1 LFDDQRPP
9 ALGIWE
15 FSAVPAGIEC
25 ADAIIK
31 GAPVETISTGTT
43 HPGKYVVLVTGDTA
57 SVVVAGDIVSERVR
71 PSLIDSVFLP
81 DLAPEVAAA
90 LLGPE
95 QHVSVGAEAV
105 GVVETSSI
113 AAGINAADAAV
124 KHANVA
130 LCGLRLAD
138 GLGGKAYFL
147 GGKAYFI
154 VDGTVGEVA
163 AAVEAAN
170 DRSGDA
176 VTDSVVIAQLTPE
189 LRVDL
194 EAAARFA
201 DRVATYGNRS

>member
-1 LFDDQRPP
+1 LSESRQHF

-15 FSAVPAGIEC
+15 FSSIPAGIEC

-31 GAPVETISTGTT
+31 GAPVDSISTGTT

-57 SVVVAGDIVSERVR
+57 SVEVAGDIVAERER

-81 DLAPEVAAA
+81 DIAPDVADA

-95 QHVSVGAEAV
+95 RLVSVDAEAV

-113 AAGINAADAAV
+113 AAGVDAADAAV
-124 KHANVA
+124 KHARVA
-130 LCGLRLAD
+130 LSGLRLAD
-138 GLGGKAYFL
+138 GLGGKAYF
-147 GGKAYFI
+147 I
-154 VDGTVGEVA
+154 VDGSVGEVD
-163 AAVEAAN
+163 AAVDAAN
-170 DRSGDA
+170 DRAGGS

-189 LRVDL
+189 LKADL
-194 EAAARFA
+194 EAAVRFA

>member
-1 LFDDQRPP
+1 LSDTQRPP

-15 FSAVPAGIEC
+15 FSSVPAGIEC

-31 GAPVETISTGTT
+31 GAPVDTISTGTT

-57 SVVVAGDIVSERVR
+57 SVEISGDIASERVR

-81 DLAPEVAAA
+81 DIATAVAEA

-95 QHVSVGAEAV
+95 RPVALDAEAV
-105 GVVETSSI
+105 GIVETSTV
-113 AAGINAADAAV
+113 AAGVNAADAAV
-124 KHANVA
+124 KHANVS
-130 LCGLRLAD
+130 LSGLRIAD
-138 GLGGKAYFL
+138 GL

-154 VDGTVGEVA
+154 VDGTVGEVD
-163 AAVEAAN
+163 AAVEAAI

-189 LRVDL
+189 LRIDL

-201 DRVATYGNRS
+201 DRVATYGTRP

>member
-57 SVVVAGDIVSERVR
+57 SVAVAGDIVSERVR

-81 DLAPEVAAA
+81 DIAPEVAVA

-95 QHVSVGAEAV
+95 QYVSVGAEAV

-124 KHANVA
+124 KHANVS
-130 LCGLRLAD
+130 LSGLRLAD
-138 GLGGKAYFL
+138 GL

-154 VDGTVGEVA
+154 VDGTVGEVT

-170 DRSGDA
+170 ERSGEA

-201 DRVATYGNRS
+201 DRVATYGDRS

>member
-1 LFDDQRPP
+1 
-9 ALGIWE
+9 
-15 FSAVPAGIEC
+15 VPAGIEC

-31 GAPVETISTGTT
+31 GAPVESISTGTT

-57 SVVVAGDIVSERVR
+57 SVEVAGDIVSERER
-71 PSLIDSVFLP
+71 PTLIDAVFLP
-81 DLAPEVAAA
+81 DAATAVADA

-95 QHVSVGAEAV
+95 RQVSLDAEAV

-113 AAGINAADAAV
+113 AAGIDAADAAV
-124 KHANVA
+124 KHANVS
-130 LCGLRLAD
+130 LSGIRLAD
-138 GLGGKAYFL
+138 GL

-154 VDGTVGEVA
+154 VDGTVDQVE

-176 VTDSVVIAQLTPE
+176 VTDSVVIPQLTPE

-201 DRVATYGNRS
+201 DRVATYGDRT